1 MSARINGQAW
11 SAGTAAGM
19 VAALQF
25 APKSGG
31 YIILGTEQSTTGVG
45 ASITITINNI
55 SGPGTYPLGVDAVTV
70 YGGFAG
76 FTAAGG
82 GTWLTPISGAAGMI
96 TITALT
102 TTRIAGTFSFTAN
115 ASSGGATGTRVVTNG
130 EFDAPMQNTAVMPAL
145 TDSMGGKMSSSLGG
159 QAWNA
164 AIIAAG
170 TSATHFSLTG
180 INDRQTLVLTIPKPT
195 ATGTYP
201 LSNAAGSI
209 LQAWDP
215 NAVAPAG
222 SRCCY
227 GIAGDVGTIT
237 FTSLTVTRAKGT
249 FSATLRPQ
257 PGTAAT
263 GNLVITNGTFDVGL
277 YHNP

>member
-1 MSARINGQAW
+1 
-11 SAGTAAGM
+11 
-19 VAALQF
+19 
-25 APKSGG
+25 
-31 YIILGTEQSTTGVG
+31 
-45 ASITITINNI
+45 
-55 SGPGTYPLGVDAVTV
+55 
-70 YGGFAG
+70 
-76 FTAAGG
+76 
-82 GTWLTPISGAAGMI
+82 
-96 TITALT
+96 
-102 TTRIAGTFSFTAN
+102 
-115 ASSGGATGTRVVTNG
+115 
-130 EFDAPMQNTAVMPAL
+130 MQNNAVMPVL
-145 TDSMGGKMSSSLGG
+145 TDSMGGKMSSSLNG
-159 QAWNA
+159 QSWNA

-180 INDRQTLVLTIPKPT
+180 INDLQTLVLTIPRPT
-195 ATGTYP
+195 ATGTYT

-222 SRCCY
+222 ARCCY

-249 FSATLRPQ
+249 FTATLRPQ

-263 GNLVITNGTFDVGL
+263 GQLVITNGTFDVGL